1 MTRMIANL
9 TALLACLTGAALAFG
24 NDEAPPIALEG
35 YSVVSYFTAGRP
47 EQGSP
52 FHAVDHDGRRYLF
65 TDAEQQ
71 ALFEADPDRYLPR
84 YEICPFSLTM
94 GQRLPLDPQN
104 FRIVGGYLLLFHK
117 SEEMDGLAKFD
128 ESGLTDEELIERAD
142 RSLTLLTF

>member
-1 MTRMIANL
+1 MTRALAIL
-9 TALLACLTGAALAFG
+9 TALLVSLTSAALAIG
-24 NDEAPPIALEG
+24 NDQEPPIALEG

-52 FHAVDHDGRRYLF
+52 LHAVDHDGRRYLF
-65 TDAEQQ
+65 TDEAQQ
-71 ALFEADPDRYLPR
+71 ARFEADPDRYLPR

-117 SEEMDGLAKFD
+117 SEEMDGLVKFD

>member
-1 MTRMIANL
+1 MTRPLTTLIAVL
-9 TALLACLTGAALAFG
+9 TFVISAAQTFAK
-24 NDEAPPIALEG
+24 DEAPPVALEG

-47 EQGSP
+47 VQGSP

-65 TDAEQQ
+65 TDAEEQ

-104 FRIVGGYLLLFHK
+104 FRIVGGYL
-117 SEEMDGLAKFD
+117 
-128 ESGLTDEELIERAD
+128 
-142 RSLTLLTF
+142 